1 MLKSILSFN
10 SFTTLLSLFYFAL
23 PPSPLLFLAFFIF
36 LHFLNFIFLIPFSY
50 TFLLEFPTRDVTYL
64 VGTED
69 TCNCKLKWYPGCCD
83 NDLATYCPA
92 MLQGNNRLDRILN
105 WKMYL
110 EKMYGT
116 DNVHNVVF
124 AEGVVHDP
132 VQMLKSLKGKCVI
145 FNVCQKAVNFPDHSH
160 DGDPGQ
166 INSGGQKSHFPGVYH
181 SNSSERREYFLRE
194 NDRN

>member
-1 MLKSILSFN
+1 M
-10 SFTTLLSLFYFAL
+10 
-23 PPSPLLFLAFFIF
+23 
-36 LHFLNFIFLIPFSY
+36 
-50 TFLLEFPTRDVTYL
+50 
-64 VGTED
+64 GTED
-69 TCNCKLKWYPGCCD
+69 TSNCKLKWYPGCCD

-105 WKMYL
+105 WKIYL

-145 FNVCQKAVNFPDHSH
+145 FNVCQKTVNFPDHSH

-166 INSGGQKSHFPGVYH
+166 INSGQKISSQINSGGQKSHFPGVFH
-181 SNSSERREYFLRE
+181 SNSSERRQYFLRE
-194 NDRN
+194 NNRN